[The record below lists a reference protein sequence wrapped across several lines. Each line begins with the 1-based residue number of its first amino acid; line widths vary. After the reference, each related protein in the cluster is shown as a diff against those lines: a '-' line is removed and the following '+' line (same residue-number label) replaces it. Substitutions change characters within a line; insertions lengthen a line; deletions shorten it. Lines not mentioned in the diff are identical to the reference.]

1 MQRFTVESPDWVE
14 KLAVGLFLC
23 GFLAVGVYYALDN
36 PLFGKPDE
44 VYHYAY
50 AIHLWAGHGLP
61 TIDTTRL
68 GPDVHRAMELEG
80 HQPPLYYAI
89 VAGLARWLGLQEKI
103 TVSGYAELAWTGWA
117 ASRVSTPNLLPVFF
131 TGRFVSLLCGGIAL
145 LSAYLLTRVRSCS
158 IIPLVVL

>member
-1 MQRFTVESPDWVE
+1 MRFTITLMRSI
-14 KLAVGLFLC
+14 C
-23 GFLAVGVYYALDN
+23 GQG
-36 PLFGKPDE
+36 
-44 VYHYAY
+44 
-50 AIHLWAGHGLP
+50 IGLP